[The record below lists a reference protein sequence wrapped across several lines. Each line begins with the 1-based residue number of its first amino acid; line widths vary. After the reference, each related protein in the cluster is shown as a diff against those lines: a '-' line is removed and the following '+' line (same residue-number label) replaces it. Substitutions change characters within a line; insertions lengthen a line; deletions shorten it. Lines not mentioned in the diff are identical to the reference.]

1 MALFVSA
8 QRLAEH
14 PSDPQLRMLDAT
26 VQVQIPALR
35 TGGPEWR
42 HHSFG
47 SSSKLACRGAGLGG
61 CRFFGTK

>member
-1 MALFVSA
+1 MDLLVSA

-14 PSDPQLRMLDAT
+14 PSDPQLLILDAT
-26 VQVQIPALR
+26 VQLQIPALR

-42 HHSFG
+42 HHPSG
-47 SSSKLACRGAGLGG
+47 SSSKLTCRSADLGG